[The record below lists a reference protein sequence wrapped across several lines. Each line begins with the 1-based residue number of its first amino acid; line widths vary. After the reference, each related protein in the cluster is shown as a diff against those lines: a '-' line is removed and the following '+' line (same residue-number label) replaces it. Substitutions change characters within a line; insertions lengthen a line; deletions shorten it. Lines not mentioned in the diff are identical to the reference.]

1 MDLPIDTIKL
11 FSEFDPSLRLVA
23 ATHLLLPLAQH
34 DKFFLAMVS
43 PNFIS

>member
-1 MDLPIDTIKL
+1 MVLPIDTIKL
-11 FSEFDPSLRLVA
+11 FSVFDPSLRLVA
-23 ATHLLLPLAQH
+23 AAHLLQVLAQH